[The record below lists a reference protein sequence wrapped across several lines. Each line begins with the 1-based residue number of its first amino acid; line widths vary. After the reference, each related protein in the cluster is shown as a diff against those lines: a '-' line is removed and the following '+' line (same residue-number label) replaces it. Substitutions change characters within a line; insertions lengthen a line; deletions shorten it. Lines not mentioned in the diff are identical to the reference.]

1 VSSTLMAL
9 PMPCA
14 SRFLCLLAVMACQK
28 KSHEGERWC
37 SASSATRNKHE
48 TDMISPAQADTVA
61 KVEAK
66 SRIWR
71 IRGTILIAQELRR
84 CQIGRQRGS
93 LPDRLHR

>member
-1 VSSTLMAL
+1 MA
-9 PMPCA
+9 
-14 SRFLCLLAVMACQK
+14 RIVMRAWEFRRVLRDDQCDD
-28 KSHEGERWC
+28 HVRNEWC
-37 SASSATRNKHE
+37 IASSATRNKHE

-71 IRGTILIAQELRR
+71 ICGTILIAQELRR
-84 CQIGRQRGS
+84 CQISRQRGS